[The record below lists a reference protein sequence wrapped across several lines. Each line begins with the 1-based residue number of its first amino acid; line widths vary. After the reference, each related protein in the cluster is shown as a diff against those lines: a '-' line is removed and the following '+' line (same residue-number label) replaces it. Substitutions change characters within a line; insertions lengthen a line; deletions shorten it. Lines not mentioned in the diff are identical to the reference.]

1 VHPLRERLAAL
12 RGPATPP
19 RPLDARAL
27 AALAANPGCRR
38 RAVLDAAGIDKG
50 ALAGRLGSPAPFGQ
64 SRFAFSRGHAF
75 ESRIMADGCAHLL
88 ALLGAAAADGDG
100 APVRAEVPDLSAA
113 GPQGR
118 VARTRLALAEAAP
131 GGWTLLDHP
140 MLALEVAGST
150 AYLEPD
156 AVAVGPDGDWT
167 VVEIKSFPILDGGA
181 DAVKVGA
188 AARQSAVYALAL
200 DAIEPGRARSS
211 FLLVCPRDFSNQ
223 PTAQWVDVRKQLA
236 VTRRQL
242 ARLTR
247 IEEITAALPPDTTF
261 DLAPAA
267 DGAPTRAP
275 GDLAAAVDTVPAAYA
290 PECLSTCELAF
301 HCRGRAREADRV
313 EALGRSLRAE
323 LGGITTTAEVLAAA
337 TTTAGDPSDPAVAAL
352 RRASALRTEA
362 LSLAGSPPSI
372 PPQPDADAQ
381 PGAGIPPQAE
391 KGGAAQGALD
401 PQPRTEAGA
410 EPGAG
415 APPGGAGAA
424 SAAGTPPEAE
434 IPPQADAAP
443 AAQGAPD
450 PRPQAEISG
459 QPGAG
464 IPPQAE
470 TDFAAQGRPD
480 RRPQADGGTG
490 THPRAA
496 NPPQAE
502 AMPAAQSAPDPR
514 PQAEISVQR
523 DTANPPQAEAT
534 PAAQS
539 APDPRPQAEISVQR
553 GAADPPQADAAPA
566 AQGAPDPRP
575 QADVSGQG
583 WAR

>member
-1 VHPLRERLAAL
+1 
-12 RGPATPP
+12 
-19 RPLDARAL
+19 
-27 AALAANPGCRR
+27 
-38 RAVLDAAGIDKG
+38 
-50 ALAGRLGSPAPFGQ
+50 
-64 SRFAFSRGHAF
+64 
-75 ESRIMADGCAHLL
+75 
-88 ALLGAAAADGDG
+88 
-100 APVRAEVPDLSAA
+100 
-113 GPQGR
+113 
-118 VARTRLALAEAAP
+118 
-131 GGWTLLDHP
+131 

-381 PGAGIPPQAE
+381 PGVGIPPQAE
-391 KGGAAQGALD
+391 KVGAAQGAVGS
-401 PQPRTEAGA
+401 QPRTEAGA

-434 IPPQADAAP
+434 IPPQADVSA
-443 AAQGAPD
+443 
-450 PRPQAEISG
+450 
-459 QPGAG
+459 QPGAAN
-464 IPPQAE
+464 PPQAE

-480 RRPQADGGTG
+480 RRPQADTDTG
-490 THPRAA
+490 THPRA
-496 NPPQAE
+496 
-502 AMPAAQSAPDPR
+502 
-514 PQAEISVQR
+514 
-523 DTANPPQAEAT
+523 TNPPQAEAT

-539 APDPRPQAEISVQR
+539 APDPRPQADISVQR

-566 AQGAPDPRP
+566 AQSAPDPRP